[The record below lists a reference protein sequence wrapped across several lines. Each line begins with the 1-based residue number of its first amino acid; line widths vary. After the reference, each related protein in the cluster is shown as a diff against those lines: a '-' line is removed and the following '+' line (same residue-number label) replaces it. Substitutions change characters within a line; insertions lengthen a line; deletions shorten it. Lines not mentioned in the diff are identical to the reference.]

1 MSCLSLS
8 SDGQFSTL
16 TVPPELSVLPF
27 QFCPFVLVTLLLAGA
42 GCNQPGV
49 DSSFCTPQG
58 SHGSAYWSLPF
69 PPALPWQPESLFK
82 ALFFSKLADMLLF
95 LLYFFFCSSAFQD
108 IHNKAQGLWLSAFL
122 KSAF

>member
-1 MSCLSLS
+1 MSLSLS
-8 SDGQFSTL
+8 PDGQFSTL
-16 TVPPELSVLPF
+16 SVPPELSVLLF

-82 ALFFSKLADMLLF
+82 ALFFTKLADLSLLF
-95 LLYFFFCSSAFQD
+95 FSVVQPSKTFITKPRACGCLPF
-108 IHNKAQGLWLSAFL
+108 
-122 KSAF
+122 